1 MMWSL
6 LPFGLVAILV
16 AGVLVSD
23 LLACRL
29 VHIAKGRLDGEAP
42 KEKCLKG
49 SESFAMMDEHT
60 TMQFLSPEKA
70 QMMEKLNPK
79 LFEEKAY
86 GIVYL
91 KEAPELKKLPPLATP
106 KLSQ

>member
-16 AGVLVSD
+16 AGILVSD
-23 LLACRL
+23 FVVCSRL

-49 SESFAMMDEHT
+49 SESFAMMDEPRTESLRHC
-60 TMQFLSPEKA
+60 
-70 QMMEKLNPK
+70 
-79 LFEEKAY
+79 
-86 GIVYL
+86 
-91 KEAPELKKLPPLATP
+91 
-106 KLSQ
+106 LSQGGARTEKVTAPGDSQIVSINHWCREHR